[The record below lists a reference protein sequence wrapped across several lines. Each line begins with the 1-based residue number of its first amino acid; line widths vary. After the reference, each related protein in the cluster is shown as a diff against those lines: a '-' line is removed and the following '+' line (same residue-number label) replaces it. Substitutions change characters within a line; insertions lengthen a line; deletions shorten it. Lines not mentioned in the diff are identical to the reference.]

1 MSSRQSAASSDPASS
16 TPLPRMGSAMKM
28 LVAMGILGGL
38 MGVLAFAGVL
48 VLLATHMDIDVAA
61 RDPAPATRPMAEPL
75 PGAPARRLE
84 PVVVTPSPN
93 RKAAPPEVVESLPAP
108 QDRDAAVRD
117 RTRVTLQVR
126 FVELKRDQ
134 AERLLGDKPAHGDPI
149 RVHTLARML
158 LGPAGGEAAATER
171 WTPEGLDAAFA
182 ELDRQGVLRVVASP
196 KLVTSH
202 RRPAKAVDPPDS
214 ATAGAGPRPATTT
227 VDCLPE
233 VRDDGRVSVELFAER
248 RTPLDIPDAPNAPPD
263 ARESVSTSVTLA
275 GGQAVV
281 LGGLRTRSLPA
292 GTVSE
297 TVVLVSASIEP
308 PARGDTVRP
317 LSETELRERRNE
329 QCRYLQD
336 AIARE
341 FPKAQIKLSLA
352 AGKLFIHGQAKD
364 GMEMERIV
372 AAVRRRAVDDWAM
385 VDPPGTA
392 PGSPAA
398 RAGAESLV
406 VNMLRT
412 PPQSQ
417 VLVRLRLVEIAPRAE
432 TSPPRGGPDAGA
444 DAGSEIL
451 DWFDGLTKTNR
462 SVVIDGKLGER
473 IARIAQQGVARVRVL
488 SEPALV
494 TVSGRKG
501 TLTIGDQVSL
511 PGAVPPTATGRGGRD
526 IARGM
531 IDKAAPAENGS
542 YPVGSVFTVL
552 PEVLERDRI
561 RLEVTPEFRKV
572 VEVSQEKEQPR
583 LVLQS
588 RSLMAAA
595 VVQSGQ
601 TLVVPGVPA
610 EESADDPARRDAPR
624 PQRFLLVTAEIVPV
638 MESPLAASAPPP
650 VAPLE
655 PSARSVPPPA
665 APNSPAPPVA
675 VRTIAPPPKP
685 AETAPGAPPGP
696 SKPDRPLASF
706 FRKAQQADYQES
718 VADEDVPP
726 PEADKTER
734 LPPVEAE
741 TVPLAQAASQAELVL
756 QVGGKRTVSA
766 GHDVL
771 RATSVDPAVCEAGRS
786 APREVTIV
794 GKAPGATHVTV
805 WSQDPA
811 ERPVSFAVRVV
822 KDLKSLSQ
830 NLPGDL
836 RSAVSAGSE
845 THAGPGSGIGS
856 KDEERVRAKVQVLQ
870 GVLADLFPAAGVR
883 LHLAA
888 DRLTVEGQADSPT
901 VASQIIEVVRAE
913 AGTDGDPAKLQI
925 VDKLRVGA
933 TAEHQVA
940 LRVKFLALE
949 PAVLGR
955 AADDLKRDR
964 PALAPLAGRLLAL
977 TEKGGHAVL
986 DPADCGDVQVG
997 LRQLER
1003 LGLLQIV
1010 AQPTLSGPPGRP
1022 LSYLLAAANGPS
1034 PSLPDGRGQ
1043 TGPADVTFRFLPA
1056 LVDPQRLRLEIGVDS
1071 GPGNER
1077 WWERVEQSAAE
1088 LRPGQTMAA
1097 AGPSDP
1103 RRGGAKLVVAVTP
1116 SLVAVPPSVSAAAPA
1131 PGPSPPAPQH
1141 KPVSPPGFTVA
1152 ESTEPPP
1159 TGAPQVTV
1167 PTRPEPDQPR
1177 TSLLPRVLRPSRV
1190 R

>member
-1 MSSRQSAASSDPASS
+1 MSSRQSAAYSDPAPSA
-16 TPLPRMGSAMKM
+16 PPPRMGSAMKL

-48 VLLATHMDIDVAA
+48 VLLATHMDIDVTA
-61 RDPAPATRPMAEPL
+61 RDPALATRPTAEPL
-75 PGAPARRLE
+75 PGAPARRVE
-84 PVVVTPSPN
+84 PIVVTPSPD

-117 RTRVTLQVR
+117 RTRVALQVR
-126 FVELKRDQ
+126 FVEIKRDQ
-134 AERLLGDKPAHGDPI
+134 AERLLGDKPAGSDPI
-149 RVHTLARML
+149 RAHALARML
-158 LGPAGGEAAATER
+158 LGPVGGEAATAER

-182 ELDRQGVLRVVASP
+182 ELDKQGVLRVVASP
-196 KLVTSH
+196 KLTTSH
-202 RRPAKAVDPPDS
+202 RRPATAVDPPTS
-214 ATAGAGPRPATTT
+214 VAAGAGPGRATST
-227 VDCLPE
+227 VDCFPE
-233 VRDDGRVSVELFAER
+233 VRDDGRVSIELFAER

-297 TVVLVSASIEP
+297 TVVVVSAALEP
-308 PARGDTVRP
+308 PKESDNVRT
-317 LSETELRERRNE
+317 LSESELRERRNE

-372 AAVRRRAVDDWAM
+372 AAVRRRAVDDWGI
-385 VDPPGTA
+385 VESPGTA
-392 PGSPAA
+392 PSSPTA
-398 RAGAESLV
+398 RAAAESLV

-417 VLVRLRLVEIAPRAE
+417 VLVHLKLVEIAPRTDTA
-432 TSPPRGGPDAGA
+432 SPRGGPDASA
-444 DAGSEIL
+444 NAGSELL
-451 DWFDGLTKTNR
+451 DWFDGLTRTNR
-462 SVVIDGKLGER
+462 SAVIDGKLDER
-473 IARIAQQGVARVRVL
+473 IARLAREGLARVRVL
-488 SEPALV
+488 SEPTLV

-511 PGAVPPTATGRGGRD
+511 PGAVQPAATGRGGPD
-526 IARGM
+526 VARGM
-531 IDKAAPAENGS
+531 MDKAAPAENGP

-595 VVQSGQ
+595 VVESGQ

-638 MESPLAASAPPP
+638 MESPVATSAPPP
-650 VAPLE
+650 VAPIE
-655 PSARSVPPPA
+655 PSVRSVPPPA
-665 APNSPAPPVA
+665 APSSPAPPVA
-675 VRTIAPPPKP
+675 ARTIAPPPK
-685 AETAPGAPPGP
+685 AEETAPGAPPGS
-696 SKPDRPLASF
+696 SKPDRPLAAF

-741 TVPLAQAASQAELVL
+741 TVPLAQAASQAEMVV
-756 QVGGKRTVSA
+756 QVGGRRTVSA

-771 RATSVDPAVCEAGRS
+771 RATAVDPAVCDAARS
-786 APREVTIV
+786 APRDVTIV

-822 KDLKSLSQ
+822 KDLK
-830 NLPGDL
+830 
-836 RSAVSAGSE
+836 
-845 THAGPGSGIGS
+845 
-856 KDEERVRAKVQVLQ
+856 DEERLRAKVQVLQ

-888 DRLTVEGQADSPT
+888 DRLTVEGQAETSAI
-901 VASQIIEVVRAE
+901 ASQIIEVVRAE
-913 AGTDGDPAKLQI
+913 AAADGGPAKLQI
-925 VDKLRVGA
+925 VDRLRVGA
-933 TAEHQVA
+933 AAGHQVA

-949 PAVLGR
+949 PQVLGR

-977 TEKGGHAVL
+977 SEKGGHAIL

-1010 AQPTLSGPPGRP
+1010 AQPVLTGPPGRP
-1022 LSYLLAAANGPS
+1022 LSYLLTAANGPS
-1034 PSLPDGRGQ
+1034 QSPPPDGRGEAR
-1043 TGPADVTFRFLPA
+1043 PADVTFRFLPA
-1056 LVDPQRLRLEIGVDS
+1056 LVDPQRLRLEIGADS
-1071 GPGNER
+1071 GPGSER

-1103 RRGGAKLVVAVTP
+1103 RRGPAKLVVAVTP

-1177 TSLLPRVLRPSRV
+1177 TSLLPGVLRPSRV